1 MSLPLDEQYFHWL
14 YSQVGDPRVK
24 NPNRTYWGMLKQLYL
39 KEFVFVIPKDDN
51 RIADGKDLRY
61 EFVDQSGLSDVDPG
75 WIHLGCS
82 VFELVVGLSRRLSF
96 ELDGE
101 PRDWFWELIGNL
113 GLLKYNDNHSLPT
126 DEIEEILDR
135 FIWRTYKPD
144 GKGGLF
150 PLRNAQEDQTK
161 IELAYQLSA
170 YVLERWD

>member
-1 MSLPLDEQYFHWL
+1 
-14 YSQVGDPRVK
+14 
-24 NPNRTYWGMLKQLYL
+24 
-39 KEFVFVIPKDDN
+39 
-51 RIADGKDLRY
+51 
-61 EFVDQSGLSDVDPG
+61 
-75 WIHLGCS
+75 
-82 VFELVVGLSRRLSF
+82 VGLSRRLSF

-113 GLLKYNDNHSLPT
+113 GLLKYNDNHLLPT

-150 PLRNAQEDQTK
+150 PLRNAKEDQTK